1 MHPTIT
7 AHHTAEIWDPLCG
20 PKGRNVMTEDEFRK
34 LLAEQGY
41 EEIRENK
48 YPPGSDGEPHT
59 HEFSALLMVLE
70 GEFILAREDGSE
82 TFLVGQTCDVPAG
95 TVHTERTTQLG
106 ARVLAGIKSAD

>member
-1 MHPTIT
+1 
-7 AHHTAEIWDPLCG
+7 
-20 PKGRNVMTEDEFRK
+20 MTEDEFRK

-48 YPPGSDGEPHT
+48 YPPDSDGEPHT

-106 ARVLAGIKSAD
+106 ARVLAGIKSGD